1 MSIDLLQLV
10 LLEPSPSTLDLLY
23 LLDPGD
29 EDDALIIDSM
39 MRLHG
44 YNTMGLDPTGH
55 DSLSIMPRDPL
66 EETSMRAANLHEIG
80 EGLDS
85 YAWSS

>member
-29 EDDALIIDSM
+29 ESDAMILESMARMHGFDAMELGAMSDSPHNLM
-39 MRLHG
+39 
-44 YNTMGLDPTGH
+44 
-55 DSLSIMPRDPL
+55 
-66 EETSMRAANLHEIG
+66 EETSPRAAQLHEIG

-85 YAWSS
+85 YAWSF